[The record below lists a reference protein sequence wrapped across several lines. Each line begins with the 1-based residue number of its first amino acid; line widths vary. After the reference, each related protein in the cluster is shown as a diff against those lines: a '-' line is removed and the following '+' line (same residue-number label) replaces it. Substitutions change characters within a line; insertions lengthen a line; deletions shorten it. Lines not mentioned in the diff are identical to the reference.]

1 MKLIKHLEILALL
14 LLITNLVN
22 ATIPARKG
30 WWKFDDASNLTK
42 AETGYGNFL
51 GLFGIQNSTAGPASG
66 NGAVLIGQGSYY
78 RMNHLISP
86 NGGGTKV
93 NEYSLQYDFKIPQNG
108 LWHSFLQIT
117 AGNSD
122 DGDLFINP
130 SGNIGVG
137 AVGYSSYSVVPNEWY
152 RLIVS
157 VKNGNE
163 FTCYLDGK
171 QIVEGVIQPVDGRFS
186 LNSQILIFAD
196 NNGEDGIIYCSELSI
211 WDQALTAQQ
220 ASELGGYN
228 HETYVEPY
236 QVTRIP
242 YLQSPGINS
251 INICWHDT
259 AQTGTKVEY
268 GTGSDFGMATTGTS
282 ELISSSYR
290 WHTVK
295 LSGLQANTRY
305 FYKVMSG
312 TGESG
317 VFSFKTLPN
326 LTDKGKIRFIL
337 LSDTH
342 CPDTTMA
349 GNVVRAARYK
359 AMELYGSDI
368 ENHVNGIFHSGDIV
382 VSGSVPEQY
391 STEYFK
397 PLSSLTPYIPTMV
410 VAGNHEGESSYFYNY
425 LKMDELSA
433 FPENP
438 ALNEKIW
445 SLRVANSLF
454 IGLNTNIT
462 AQCGTVMADWLDT
475 KLSETEN
482 NPDIDFVFLFFHHP
496 PFTELWK
503 TINNSDGGTV
513 YVKNTLFP
521 IIKKYSKVQEMHYGH
536 THGFERGTILSDKAD
551 GDFRIVCGGG
561 GGGALDPWAE
571 GANEDFNDIH
581 VTISNYCYQIL
592 EIDPA
597 NHSYENT
604 MYSLGSPTD
613 YENNVPLDKWY
624 KKKNQSGPAIPMIE
638 TNKISGENTE
648 FNISKFSGV
657 DSLMSLQFQV
667 TKNLMVIKDSIINW
681 ENIYGVDQYNK
692 PLDLN
697 HGMNMNQIK
706 IPLSLL
712 SPGGTYY
719 LRVRY
724 RDFNLKWSNWSD
736 SFLINSTEI
745 KKIYYENNESLFQNY
760 PNPFKNNTT
769 INYYIPE
776 DSDVNFRIYDINYR
790 LIDNISEG
798 FKLKGFHSHEY
809 KTNQIGYGMYF
820 YELITKNFCV
830 ANKMIKIQ

>member
-1 MKLIKHLEILALL
+1 
-14 LLITNLVN
+14 
-22 ATIPARKG
+22 
-30 WWKFDDASNLTK
+30 
-42 AETGYGNFL
+42 
-51 GLFGIQNSTAGPASG
+51 
-66 NGAVLIGQGSYY
+66 
-78 RMNHLISP
+78 
-86 NGGGTKV
+86 
-93 NEYSLQYDFKIPQNG
+93 
-108 LWHSFLQIT
+108 
-117 AGNSD
+117 
-122 DGDLFINP
+122 
-130 SGNIGVG
+130 
-137 AVGYSSYSVVPNEWY
+137 
-152 RLIVS
+152 
-157 VKNGNE
+157 
-163 FTCYLDGK
+163 
-171 QIVEGVIQPVDGRFS
+171 
-186 LNSQILIFAD
+186 
-196 NNGEDGIIYCSELSI
+196 
-211 WDQALTAQQ
+211 
-220 ASELGGYN
+220 
-228 HETYVEPY
+228 
-236 QVTRIP
+236 
-242 YLQSPGINS
+242 
-251 INICWHDT
+251 
-259 AQTGTKVEY
+259 
-268 GTGSDFGMATTGTS
+268 MATTGTS

-305 FYKVMSG
+305 FYKVMNG

-462 AQCGTVMADWLDT
+462 AQYGTVMADWLDT

-561 GGGALDPWAE
+561 GGGA
-571 GANEDFNDIH
+571 
-581 VTISNYCYQIL
+581 
-592 EIDPA
+592 
-597 NHSYENT
+597 
-604 MYSLGSPTD
+604 
-613 YENNVPLDKWY
+613 
-624 KKKNQSGPAIPMIE
+624 
-638 TNKISGENTE
+638 
-648 FNISKFSGV
+648 
-657 DSLMSLQFQV
+657 
-667 TKNLMVIKDSIINW
+667 
-681 ENIYGVDQYNK
+681 
-692 PLDLN
+692 
-697 HGMNMNQIK
+697 
-706 IPLSLL
+706 
-712 SPGGTYY
+712 
-719 LRVRY
+719 
-724 RDFNLKWSNWSD
+724 
-736 SFLINSTEI
+736 
-745 KKIYYENNESLFQNY
+745 
-760 PNPFKNNTT
+760 
-769 INYYIPE
+769 
-776 DSDVNFRIYDINYR
+776 
-790 LIDNISEG
+790 
-798 FKLKGFHSHEY
+798 
-809 KTNQIGYGMYF
+809 
-820 YELITKNFCV
+820 
-830 ANKMIKIQ
+830 